1 MLQQRDPAW
10 VSSNPTRKE
19 RKGVAG
25 HGAFLYKTGTT
36 QKCGFPPSGFLENTD
51 LETQSKKARNRILTI
66 LLVFG
71 GSFVVFFAYASF
83 FEWALHKY
91 FMHMTTWNYPFTA
104 HALTHH
110 GLFRAD
116 YSYHVQREEDR
127 EKVTFAW
134 WNAPAL
140 LLVQSPLLFI
150 AVYFF
155 GWAAFW
161 GGLVALAS
169 DYVLYEYLH
178 WCMHVPQDRWFER
191 TWVFRWLNAHH
202 HMHHLYALKNLN
214 VVLPLADWVMGTL
227 IPTPAENPSFEQRKE
242 AA

>member
-1 MLQQRDPAW
+1 MTEQSIVIGLLTAS
-10 VSSNPTRKE
+10 VSF
-19 RKGVAG
+19 A
-25 HGAFLYKTGTT
+25 
-36 QKCGFPPSGFLENTD
+36 
-51 LETQSKKARNRILTI
+51 
-66 LLVFG
+66 
-71 GSFVVFFAYASF
+71 VFFAYASF
-83 FEWALHKY
+83 FEWVLHKY
-91 FMHMTTWNYPFTA
+91 VMHLPTWNYPFTA

-116 YSYHVQREEDR
+116 YSYHIQREEDR

-140 LLVQSPLLFI
+140 LLVQSPLLFLTT
-150 AVYFF
+150 YFF
-155 GWAAFW
+155 GWTAFW

-178 WCMHVPQDRWFER
+178 WCMHVPQDRWLER

-202 HMHHLYALKNLN
+202 HVHHLYAFKNLN

-227 IPTPAENPSFEQRKE
+227 IPTPAENPSFEQKKK